1 MGVCRGQ
8 QDAGAAAFLARALW
22 HPQVPGGFR
31 LVSQGATGSAGRG
44 RSRGRCRSTCSSPSA
59 SSRCSSPSRT
69 ARAQDEADTVFGR
82 DVDLGFDPVTKPV
95 DPGTLII
102 DLGLLQVDL
111 LVGERNKVTMLQ

>member
-1 MGVCRGQ
+1 M
-8 QDAGAAAFLARALW
+8 
-22 HPQVPGGFR
+22 
-31 LVSQGATGSAGRG
+31 
-44 RSRGRCRSTCSSPSA
+44 
-59 SSRCSSPSRT
+59 
-69 ARAQDEADTVFGR
+69 FGK